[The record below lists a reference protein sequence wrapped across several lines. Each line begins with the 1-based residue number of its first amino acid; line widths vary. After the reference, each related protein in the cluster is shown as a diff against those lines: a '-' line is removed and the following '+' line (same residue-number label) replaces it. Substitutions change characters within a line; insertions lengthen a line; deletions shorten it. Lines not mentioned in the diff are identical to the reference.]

1 MIGGRLRTVN
11 VLDSRAPGVVAVL
24 TGEDAQ
30 KICAPCRGIL
40 KHYTGMKTGAMLPL
54 AVERVRYA
62 GEPVVAIAAQS
73 RAQAEDAAA
82 LVRVGYEALPVVLSP
97 EAAVAPGAPLI
108 HPELG

>member
-24 TGEDAQ
+24 TGEDAR
-30 KICAPCRGIL
+30 KLCAPCRGIL

-54 AVERVRYA
+54 AVGRVRYA
-62 GEPVVAIAAQS
+62 GEPVVAIAAES
-73 RAQAEDAAA
+73 RAAAEDAAA
-82 LVRVGYEALPVVLSP
+82 RVRIDYAPLPAVLSP
-97 EAAVAPGAPLI
+97 EAAVAPGATVI